1 MLLLLLYP
9 TEKPKEVGIE
19 LQQIFNFISVASHP
33 SEAKEAIVLDYSYAN
48 YVFTINIFPDELNL
62 KKLDSKID
70 DVKLDDYLLFTK
82 GSSAG
87 KVAKIENLL
96 FHKNHLRK
104 TNIKIVPVTNT
115 ILVRKIKSDS
125 IVEGFHDLIVY
136 ALFFKDITHDFSLK
150 NTEIYFEN
158 TFVNNLIKK
167 NDFMDQF
174 NLPPKDL
181 EGVEISL
188 PPIKIQK
195 KIVKK
200 LNNKGMNSNDSKINS
215 IMSAMNKINE
225 SKQVQFSL
233 SIKEFKH
240 VKINLPHLEI
250 QRDLVQRFKYEFS
263 LNKLPEPLFLFNI
276 IKQIQEYIYYKPNQ
290 D

>member
-1 MLLLLLYP
+1 MFLLLGILETP
-9 TEKPKEVGIE
+9 EKKGIE

-33 SEAKEAIVLDYSYAN
+33 SEANEAIVLDYSYAN

-87 KVAKIENLL
+87 KIAKIENLL

-195 KIVKK
+195 KIVKN
-200 LNNKGMNSNDSKINS
+200 LNNKGMDSNDSKINS

-225 SKQVQFSL
+225 TKQVQFSL
-233 SIKEFKH
+233 SIKEFKN
-240 VKINLPHLEI
+240 VKINLPHLVI
-250 QRDLVQRFKYEFS
+250 QRDLVQRFNDEFN
-263 LNKLPEPLFLFNI
+263 LNKLPESLFLFDI
-276 IKQIQEYIYYKPNQ
+276 IKSIQENINYKPNQ
-290 D
+290 Y

>member
-1 MLLLLLYP
+1 MLLLLLDP
-9 TEKPKEVGIE
+9 TENPKVKGIE

-33 SEAKEAIVLDYSYAN
+33 SEAEEAIVLDYSYAN

-115 ILVRKIKSDS
+115 ILVRKIESDS

-136 ALFFKDITHDFSLK
+136 ALFFKDITLDFSLK
-150 NTEIYFEN
+150 NSEIYFET
-158 TFVNNLIKK
+158 TFINNLIKK

-174 NLPPKDL
+174 NLPPKDF
-181 EGVEISL
+181 EDVEISL

-200 LNNKGMNSNDSKINS
+200 LNNKGLDSSDSKINS
-215 IMSAMNKINE
+215 IMSAVNKINE
-225 SKQVQFSL
+225 TKQVQFSL
-233 SIKEFKH
+233 SIKEFKN
-240 VKINLPHLEI
+240 VKINLPHLEK
-250 QRDLVQRFKYEFS
+250 QRDLVQRFNYEFNLS
-263 LNKLPEPLFLFNI
+263 KLPESLFLLDA
-276 IKQIQEYIYYKPNQ
+276 IKEIQENINHKPNQ
-290 D
+290 

>member
-1 MLLLLLYP
+1 MFLLLGLLETP
-9 TEKPKEVGIE
+9 EKVGIE

-115 ILVRKIKSDS
+115 ILVRKIESDS

-195 KIVKK
+195 KIVKN
-200 LNNKGMNSNDSKINS
+200 LNNKGMDSNDSKINS

-225 SKQVQFSL
+225 TKQVQFSL
-233 SIKEFKH
+233 SIKEFKN
-240 VKINLPHLEI
+240 VKINLPHLVI

-263 LNKLPEPLFLFNI
+263 LNKLPESLLLFDI

>member
-240 VKINLPHLEI
+240 VKINLPHLET

>member
-1 MLLLLLYP
+1 MLLLLLGP

-115 ILVRKIKSDS
+115 ILVRKIESDS

-136 ALFFKDITHDFSLK
+136 ALFFKDITQDFSLK

-200 LNNKGMNSNDSKINS
+200 LNNKGMDSNDSKVNS
-215 IMSAMNKINE
+215 IMSSMNKINE
-225 SKQVQFSL
+225 TKQVQFSL

-263 LNKLPEPLFLFNI
+263 LNKLPESLFLFDI
-276 IKQIQEYIYYKPNQ
+276 IRQIQEYIYYKPNEY
-290 D
+290 

>member
-1 MLLLLLYP
+1 MFLLLGILETP
-9 TEKPKEVGIE
+9 EKKGIE

-33 SEAKEAIVLDYSYAN
+33 SEAEEAIVLDYSYAN

-115 ILVRKIKSDS
+115 VLVRKIESDS
-125 IVEGFHDLIVY
+125 IVEGFHDLIIY
-136 ALFFKDITHDFSLK
+136 SLFFKDITYDFSLK
-150 NTEIYFEN
+150 NSEIYFET
-158 TFVNNLIKK
+158 TFINNLIKK
-167 NDFMDQF
+167 NDFMAQF
-174 NLPPKDL
+174 NLPPKDF

-200 LNNKGMNSNDSKINS
+200 LNNKGLDSSDSKINS
-215 IMSAMNKINE
+215 IMSAVNKINE
-225 SKQVQFSL
+225 TKQVQFSL
-233 SIKEFKH
+233 SIKEFKN
-240 VKINLPHLEI
+240 VKINLPHLEK
-250 QRDLVQRFKYEFS
+250 QRSLVQRFKYEFNLS
-263 LNKLPEPLFLFNI
+263 KLPESLFLLDA
-276 IKQIQEYIYYKPNQ
+276 IKEIQENINHKPNQ
-290 D
+290 

>member
-1 MLLLLLYP
+1 MLLLLLGP

-48 YVFTINIFPDELNL
+48 CVFTINIFPDELNL

-115 ILVRKIKSDS
+115 ILVRKIESDS

-136 ALFFKDITHDFSLK
+136 ALFFKDITQDFSLK

-200 LNNKGMNSNDSKINS
+200 LNNKGMDSNDSKVNS
-215 IMSAMNKINE
+215 IMSSMNKINE
-225 SKQVQFSL
+225 TKQVQFSL

-263 LNKLPEPLFLFNI
+263 LNKLPESLFLFDI
-276 IKQIQEYIYYKPNQ
+276 IRQIQEYIYYKPNEY
-290 D
+290 